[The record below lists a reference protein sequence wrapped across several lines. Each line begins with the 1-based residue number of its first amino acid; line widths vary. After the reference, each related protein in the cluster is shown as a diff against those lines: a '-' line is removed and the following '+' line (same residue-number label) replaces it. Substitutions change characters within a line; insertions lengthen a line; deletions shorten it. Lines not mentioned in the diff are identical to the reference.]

1 MTRDQAKDIA
11 KGRIA
16 EYLRSKGIDPKRKFN
31 CLNPEHNDTNPSM
44 SLYAQA
50 NNVHCFA
57 CGASYDIF
65 SLVALDNPGLT
76 ENEVFNKTYE
86 FCGLTIDGAQEKPK
100 LTPDKQAIIAPP
112 EESKAP
118 DPDFTDFFLEAK
130 SHIKETDYPQR
141 RGLSE
146 EVIERFKLGYIDNW
160 KHPKAPQTAPESP
173 RLIIPISPSNYFAR
187 DTRENLTEEQ
197 KQYSKLPGGNK
208 KHLFN
213 QKALITSK
221 RPVFIVE
228 GEIDALSIIEAGG
241 EAVALGG
248 LAGATILYKNLMQ
261 QRPAQPL
268 LLALDNDEPGIKA
281 TERLIEQLKTLKPP
295 ITYYKTDVEALY
307 LGHKDANEAL
317 LADRQAF
324 IAELR
329 KAEKKEEQEQEE
341 LKQQYLTKTARY
353 YIPAFVSSIR
363 ESANIPFI
371 PTGFKELDRTLDGG
385 LYEGLYF
392 LGAISSLG
400 KTTFITQI
408 TDYIAKSGK
417 DILFFSLEMSRSELM
432 ARSISRHTLE
442 AVLKNDLSTKLAKTL
457 RGITNGTEYSRYSQA
472 EKDHIKASI
481 EAYSAYADH
490 IFIEEGMGD
499 IGVKEV
505 REAVEEHYRVTGNR
519 PVVVIDY
526 LQILA
531 PYEPKANDKQNTDKA
546 VLELKRISRDFK
558 IPVIAVSSFNRM
570 SYNSPVDMSAFKE
583 SGAIEYSSDVLMGL
597 QLKGVNVEG
606 FNVNI
611 EKEKDPR
618 EVELVILKNR
628 NGKTSSGIS
637 FKYHKL
643 FYCFEER

>member
-146 EVIERFKLGYIDNW
+146 EVIERFKLGYGS
-160 KHPKAPQTAPESP
+160 QTK
-173 RLIIPISPSNYFAR
+173 RLIIPITAGYYKAR
-187 DTRENLTEEQ
+187 ATDESEPKYLIPKGAKTDLYNKSALREA
-197 KQYSKLPGGNK
+197 K
-208 KHLFN
+208 K
-213 QKALITSK
+213 
-221 RPVFIVE
+221 PVFIVE

-241 EAVALGG
+241 EATAIGSTSNITKLF
-248 LAGATILYKNLMQ
+248 NCLMQ
-261 QRPAQPL
+261 QRPAKPL

-324 IAELR
+324 ITEIK

-353 YIPAFVSSIR
+353 YIPAFISSIR

-597 QLKGVNVEG
+597 QLKGVNDNG
-606 FNVNI
+606 FNANI